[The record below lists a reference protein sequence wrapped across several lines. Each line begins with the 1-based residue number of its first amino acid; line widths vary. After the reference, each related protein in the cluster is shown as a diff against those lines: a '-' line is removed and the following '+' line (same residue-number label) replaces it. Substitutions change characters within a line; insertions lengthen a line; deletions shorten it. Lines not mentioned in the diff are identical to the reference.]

1 MHVNT
6 SAIIDCLKKHG
17 QLLDREI
24 SEETGI
30 PLSSVRDALSSLS
43 ENGDISHCSV
53 TQYGNGKP
61 VKSSLC
67 RIAGYAP
74 SWSSPG
80 RPATK
85 KKN

>member
-1 MHVNT
+1 MQVNT
-6 SAIIDCLKKHG
+6 STIIDCLKKHG

-30 PLSSVRDALSSLS
+30 PLSSVRDILSSLS
-43 ENGDISHCSV
+43 EAGEISRCSV
-53 TQYGNGKP
+53 TRYDNGKP

-80 RPATK
+80 RTAAK
-85 KKN
+85 KQN